1 MSTTS
6 LSLAELN
13 KMDRSSFVSRIGWV
27 YEHSPWVAEEAWQH
41 RPFATFEL
49 LYSVM
54 EAVVRAAPEDKRF
67 ALIQAHPDLA
77 GQLANLG
84 QLTDASNREQAEAGL
99 TELTPELATELD
111 RRNTA
116 YREKFGFPFVICA
129 RLNNVKVILDALAN
143 RLKHDRETEI
153 ALALEEISK
162 IARLRLMD
170 AIS

>member
-6 LSLAELN
+6 LPELN
-13 KMDRSSFVSRIGWV
+13 RMDRSSFIGRIGWV
-27 YEHSPWVAEEAWQH
+27 YEHSPWVAEKAWEH
-41 RPFATFEL
+41 RPFANL
-49 LYSVM
+49 DALHSAM
-54 EAVVRAAPEDKRF
+54 DAVVRAAPEEKRL

-77 GQLANLG
+77 GRLARVG
-84 QLTDASNREQAEAGL
+84 QLTDASSREQAQAGL
-99 TELTPELATELD
+99 KELTAELAAELD

-116 YREKFGFPFVICA
+116 YREKFGFPFIICA
-129 RLNNVKVILDALAN
+129 RLENVKTILTTLAK

-153 ALALEEISK
+153 ALALKEISK

>member
-1 MSTTS
+1 
-6 LSLAELN
+6 L
-13 KMDRSSFVSRIGWV
+13 
-27 YEHSPWVAEEAWQH
+27 
-41 RPFATFEL
+41 EL
-49 LYSVM
+49 LYSAM
-54 EAVVRAAPEDKRF
+54 EAVVRAAPEDKRL

-77 GQLANLG
+77 GQLAKLG

-99 TELTPELATELD
+99 SELTSELATQLNL
-111 RRNTA
+111 RNTA

-129 RLNNVKVILDALAN
+129 RLNSVNVILDAMTN

-162 IARLRLMD
+162 IARLRLME

>member
-13 KMDRSSFVSRIGWV
+13 IMDRSAFVSRIGWV
-27 YEHSPWVAEEAWQH
+27 YEHSPWVVEEAWQH
-41 RPFATFEL
+41 RPFATLEL

-54 EAVVRAAPEDKRF
+54 ESVVRAAPEDKRL

-77 GQLANLG
+77 GQLAKLG

-99 TELTPELATELD
+99 SELTSELATELD

-116 YREKFGFPFVICA
+116 YREKLGFPFVICA
-129 RLNNVKVILDALAN
+129 RLNNVKAILAALEN

>member
-13 KMDRSSFVSRIGWV
+13 KMDRSSFASRIGWV

-41 RPFATFEL
+41 RPFATLEL
-49 LYSVM
+49 LSSVM
-54 EAVVRAAPEDKRF
+54 ESVVLAAPEDKRL

-77 GQLANLG
+77 GRLAKLG

-99 TELTPELATELD
+99 NELTPELATELD

-116 YREKFGFPFVICA
+116 YRERFGFPFVICA
-129 RLNNVKVILDALAN
+129 RLNSVKVILDALAN

-162 IARLRLMD
+162 IGRLRLMD